1 MDNKVITNASNFKR
15 KSSGLG
21 SQESEDEKM
30 QFKVLHKVRADR
42 LITKISWMKCE
53 LSFED
58 LNPFDNMWRLIN
70 TSLSQYNKLLD
81 MNFQSLTKKES
92 KIKEMALVLEK

>member
-1 MDNKVITNASNFKR
+1 
-15 KSSGLG
+15 
-21 SQESEDEKM
+21 
-30 QFKVLHKVRADR
+30 
-42 LITKISWMKCE
+42 MKCE

-81 MNFQSLTKKES
+81 MNFQSIGKKES
-92 KIKEMALVLEK
+92 KIKEMALLLEKQLTYAREEKEGIMKKCVLLINSKK